1 MTTRTPVRG
10 LMTLV
15 ERSKDVELHG
25 FKITAVEAD
34 AAKGQLPTYKTPV
47 IKTAPPVIFLHGLLG
62 QGRMWRQF
70 ALNDIISRDR
80 DVFLLDLRN
89 HGESDHHPSMQYE
102 EMAED
107 LLRYIDRREINK
119 VTLIGHNIGGKTAMA
134 FAQLF
139 PNRVAGLISFDT
151 APTSASEE
159 LKEKA
164 LASVKQIRE
173 IDIVGKTRK
182 AAIDLINSK
191 YADRGVAALIT
202 NNLAYSDE
210 QNHSTVK
217 WTCNLDAIIANMS
230 NLTSYPSLPASQVK
244 AFFLNGTLSV
254 KYSDNIYLDKFPQA
268 KVVGIEGAG
277 HYVHMDRGQTTC
289 QLVGAALYE
298 IET

>member
-1 MTTRTPVRG
+1 MLKQGFARRR

-34 AAKGQLPTYKTPV
+34 AAKGQLPSFKAPV
-47 IKTAPPVIFLHGLLG
+47 VKSAPPVIFLHGLLG

-80 DVFLLDLRN
+80 DVFLVDLRN
-89 HGESDHHPSMQYE
+89 HGESDHHSSMQYQ

-107 LLRYIDRREINK
+107 LLRFIDRRELDK
-119 VTLIGHNIGGKTAMA
+119 VTLIGHNIGGKTAMV
-134 FAQLF
+134 FTQLF
-139 PNRVAGLISFDT
+139 PEKVAGLISLDT
-151 APTSASEE
+151 APVASSSD

-164 LASVKQIRE
+164 LASVKQIQS

-182 AAIDLINSK
+182 AAIDIINSK
-191 YADRGVAALIT
+191 YSDKGIAALIT

-217 WTCNLDAIIANMS
+217 WTCNLDAIVSNMD
-230 NLTSYPSLPASQVK
+230 NLTGYPQMPK
-244 AFFLNGTLSV
+244 NTGKTFFLNGTLSV
-254 KYSDNIYLDKFPQA
+254 KHPDSVYLDQFQNA

-289 QLVGAALYE
+289 
-298 IET
+298 